1 MGKFKKLKTKTE
13 DDLFLSLNH
22 SKDIKYRIR
31 VQEDKEA
38 KEALLEELRI
48 MEIEKLHKDYFD
60 EDR

>member
-31 VQEDKEA
+31 LQEDKEA
-38 KEALLEELRI
+38 KLRLAEDLYRMEE
-48 MEIEKLHKDYFD
+48 EKKLKGIN